1 MAASNKIKIEISL
14 DTWTKVKKMFEN
26 NREIY
31 EKLKLGSV
39 DDFINYIL
47 ENFAKS
53 SKEFEQLSDQMK
65 SVVEKIDID
74 NIDFEDLFKN
84 IAKSS
89 KSKDEP
95 KKEVLKTKKS

>member
-95 KKEVLKTKKS
+95 KKEVVKTKKS

>member
-31 EKLKLGSV
+31 EKLKLSSV

-89 KSKDEP
+89 KTKDEP
-95 KKEVLKTKKS
+95 KKEVVKTKKS

>member
-89 KSKDEP
+89 KTKDEP
-95 KKEVLKTKKS
+95 KKEVVKAKKS

>member
-31 EKLKLGSV
+31 EKLKLSSV

-89 KSKDEP
+89 KTKDEP
-95 KKEVLKTKKS
+95 KKEVAKTKKS